1 MTILSRIADAV
12 ARNDNNR
19 LQVKLYRSV
28 IGLSQ
33 KYRRVAESLGLK
45 RTHQTVFLK
54 VTPYTV
60 GQIVKIKELVKVKL
74 IEKGQVPPLGY
85 LKSPPGFRIV
95 GNMLKG
101 MPI

>member
-12 ARNDNNR
+12 AKNENNR

-28 IGLSQ
+28 IGLPE
-33 KYRRVAESLGLK
+33 KYMRIAESLGLK
-45 RTHQTVFLK
+45 RTHQTSFVK

-74 IEKGQVPPLGY
+74 IEKSQVPPPGY
-85 LKSPPGFRIV
+85 LKAPQGFRIV
-95 GNMLKG
+95 GNMLTG